1 MTLAI
6 KGEDSSATLSD
17 AISQPMAWL
26 KEDVDKAVGRFFYG
40 CGISFN
46 VARSPYFKEM
56 VNAVGSYGRGYKP
69 PSFHSLGTKLL
80 TKVKG
85 DLIDEL
91 KPVRDVWT
99 TNGCTIT
106 SDGWS
111 NTHNVLLLNI
121 LSVSIHGAYFLKSI
135 DTSGFEKTG
144 EYIAKHL
151 IDAINEVG
159 ANNVVQVITDNGS
172 NCKSAR
178 QKVEQ
183 TFPHIISCGF
193 AAHGIDLALEDTGKH
208 H

>member
-6 KGEDSSATLSD
+6 KEEDSSATLSD
-17 AISQPMAWL
+17 VFSQPMAWL

-40 CGISFN
+40 CGVSFI

-56 VNAVGSYGRGYKP
+56 VKATGSYGRGYRP
-69 PSFHSLGTKLL
+69 PSYHSLRTKLL
-80 TKVKG
+80 AKVK
-85 DLIDEL
+85 DDFIDEL

-111 NTHNVLLLNI
+111 NPNNMPLLSV

-135 DTSGFEKTG
+135 DTSRFEKIG
-144 EYIAKHL
+144 EYIAKYL

-178 QKVEQ
+178 
-183 TFPHIISCGF
+183 
-193 AAHGIDLALEDTGKH
+193 
-208 H
+208 